1 MVSGYCHGYYLW
13 LYVCLGSMK
22 GNEKPYA
29 LRVQS
34 NIGEDLF
41 EMYCERQGYKFNR
54 LGFDEQN
61 GFVEN
66 FFKLSAIIRNL
77 PDYVVNAGSKTF
89 VVCVKGTANFKQK
102 EFELLPKLVKCFSSE
117 EAPLVYAFCFQNE
130 PVPIFVFPN
139 KIIDLYNNSTD
150 RKWDDGVVHRNLNI
164 KEQS

>member
-1 MVSGYCHGYYLW
+1 MAWSSFAW
-13 LYVCLGSMK
+13 NCLRCYGCFVK

-41 EMYCERQGYKFNR
+41 EMYCENQGYNINR

-61 GFVEN
+61 GFVLN
-66 FFKLSAIIRNL
+66 FQRLNPIIRNL

-102 EFELLPKLVKCFSSE
+102 EFEILPKLVECFSSE

-130 PVPIFVFPN
+130 PVPIFVFP
-139 KIIDLYNNSTD
+139 KRIIELYENSVD
-150 RKWDDGVVHRNLNI
+150 KQWDDGVIHRNLKL

>member
-1 MVSGYCHGYYLW
+1 
-13 LYVCLGSMK
+13 MK

-41 EMYCERQGYKFNR
+41 EMYCERQSYKFNR
-54 LGFDEQN
+54 IGFDEQN

-102 EFELLPKLVKCFSSE
+102 EFELLPKLVECFSSE

>member
-1 MVSGYCHGYYLW
+1 
-13 LYVCLGSMK
+13 MK

-41 EMYCERQGYKFNR
+41 EMYCERQGYTFNR

-66 FFKLSAIIRNL
+66 FFKLSPIIRNL
-77 PDYVVNAGSKTF
+77 PDYVVSAGSKTF
-89 VVCVKGTANFKQK
+89 VVCVKGTANFNQK
-102 EFELLPKLVKCFSSE
+102 EFEILPKLVDCFSSE
-117 EAPLVYAFCFQNE
+117 AAPLVYAFCFQTE

-139 KIIDLYNNSTD
+139 RIIELYNNSID
-150 RKWDDGVVHRNLNI
+150 AKWDDGVVYRNLNI